1 VLCSEDRIAIGRI
14 EDTFGPVMCPLYTL
28 RWAGQGDMPS
38 SLTVDAPVFTTHKL
52 AEYLL
57 AEQLYTNVSHLPKID
72 AVYVSSINRH
82 RFVLVDIVLYVSAV
96 L

>member
-1 VLCSEDRIAIGRI
+1 
-14 EDTFGPVMCPLYTL
+14 
-28 RWAGQGDMPS
+28 
-38 SLTVDAPVFTTHKL
+38 
-52 AEYLL
+52 
-57 AEQLYTNVSHLPKID
+57 VSHLPKID